1 MSCQNDGRIY
11 KSKNIDWIGVGRHQN
26 VRDFKKKS
34 IEKMR
39 EFITES
45 GLLENIYYNELSNN
59 GRIYKSINIEWIG
72 VGRHENV
79 RDLKKKWIEK
89 MWEFITESWLLENIY
104 YNELSKWWKNL

>member
-1 MSCQNDGRIY
+1 MSCQND
-11 KSKNIDWIGVGRHQN
+11 
-26 VRDFKKKS
+26 
-34 IEKMR
+34 
-39 EFITES
+39 
-45 GLLENIYYNELSNN
+45 

-89 MWEFITESWLLENIY
+89 MWEFITESGLLENIY